1 MREGG
6 MNRSEVERYGLRDDE
21 GRRRE
26 RLIAGRTKGG
36 DGTRVRKGW
45 RGGWM
50 KDEEGWRNRR
60 AAGEREVWM
69 VEGGM

>member
-21 GRRRE
+21 ARRRE

-36 DGTRVRKGW
+36 
-45 RGGWM
+45 
-50 KDEEGWRNRR
+50 
-60 AAGEREVWM
+60 
-69 VEGGM
+69 